1 MRSPSAINTPR
12 LATVF
17 LVVFVDLLGFSLI
30 LPLLPYY
37 AKQFNASPFVI
48 GLLAASNALAQ
59 IIGIPIIGRLS
70 DRFGR
75 RPLILLGTAAGAVSF
90 LILGLAKSLP
100 VLFLARVLDGL
111 LGGNVALAQ
120 AYITDITDEE
130 HRAKSLGII
139 GAAFGIG
146 FIFGPALGGFLSRW
160 GYGVPSFAAAG
171 LSLANFLWVLAALP
185 ESHTPER
192 RAALGSGPGSR
203 PPVTASALLAALRR
217 PVVGPLLTTRLF
229 YAFAFGVFQSSFAL
243 WAATRLSLTAQS
255 TSFVLAYVGVLSV
268 LVQGVAIGP
277 LTRKLSERTLIVA
290 GIPILAAS
298 LLAWGFVPSVAL
310 LLVVLAPM
318 ALAAGVLN
326 VALTSSLTKAVS
338 REEVG
343 GSLGLATALQGIASV
358 AAPVVGGLLLQRVGG
373 WSLGAV
379 GAVVLAA
386 LAAFAAAR
394 IRPPEQPAQPVP
406 AAPAR
411 EQAPMR

>member
-1 MRSPSAINTPR
+1 MST
-12 LATVF
+12 
-17 LVVFVDLLGFSLI
+17 LVVMKRSALPILFVYVIVVLLGFSLI

-90 LILGLAKSLP
+90 LILGFARSLP
-100 VLFLARVLDGL
+100 VLFAARILDGL

-120 AYITDITDEE
+120 AYITDVTEE
-130 HRAKSLGII
+130 KDRARSLGII

-171 LSLANFLWVLAALP
+171 LSLANFIWVLAALP
-185 ESHTPER
+185 ESLTAER
-192 RAALGSGPGSR
+192 RSALAVSAK
-203 PPVTASALLAALRR
+203 PPVTAAALFRALR
-217 PVVGPLLTTRLF
+217 EPVVGPLLTTRLF

-243 WAATRLSLTAQS
+243 WASSRLGFSAQS

-277 LTRKLSERTLIVA
+277 LTRRFSERTLIVA
-290 GIPILAAS
+290 GIVILAAS
-298 LLAWGFVPSVAL
+298 LLAWGFVSNLAL

-318 ALAAGVLN
+318 ALSAGVLN

-343 GSLGLATALQGIASV
+343 GSLGLATALQSIASV
-358 AAPVVGGLLLQRVGG
+358 AAPVIGGALLQKVGA
-373 WSLGAV
+373 WSLGA
-379 GAVVLAA
+379 LAA
-386 LAAFAAAR
+386 LILAGLAVFAAGS
-394 IRPPEQPAQPVP
+394 IRKPQPTATV
-406 AAPAR
+406 AP
-411 EQAPMR
+411 QG